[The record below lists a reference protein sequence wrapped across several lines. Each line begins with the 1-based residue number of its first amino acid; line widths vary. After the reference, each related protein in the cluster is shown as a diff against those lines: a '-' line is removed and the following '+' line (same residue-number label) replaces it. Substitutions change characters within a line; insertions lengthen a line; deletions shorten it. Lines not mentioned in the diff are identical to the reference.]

1 MAEPRGDVAAPP
13 AAVRVPGT
21 GRLVSLDIFRGITIA
36 GMLLVNNPGTWSAI
50 HPPLRHAAWH
60 GWTPTDL
67 IFPFFLFI
75 VGVAMVYS
83 FGSHT
88 AEGFDR
94 GRLMRKSAVRA
105 LKLFGLGLFL
115 HLFPNFLDWD
125 TVRIP
130 GVLQRIAIAFLAG
143 AFILL
148 YFRLKAQV
156 AIAAALLLGYWML
169 QTLVPAPGVFPGLLE
184 PGTDLGAAIDR
195 AVLGTSHLWS
205 QSKTW
210 DPEGLLSTLPAIATV
225 LTGAFVGVW
234 LRSDRSALE
243 KTVGLFVA
251 GNVAV
256 VVGLSWGAIFPINKP
271 LWTSSYVLLTS
282 GLACHFLALC
292 YWLAD
297 VRGWRRWGTP
307 FMWFGMNAIA
317 AFFLS
322 SLGARVMNLIPV
334 GETTLKGWLFNSL
347 YLPLASPVN
356 ASLLFALSYVA
367 FWAGVMWLL
376 YRRRIFFKV

>member
-1 MAEPRGDVAAPP
+1 M
-13 AAVRVPGT
+13 
-21 GRLVSLDIFRGITIA
+21 
-36 GMLLVNNPGTWSAI
+36 
-50 HPPLRHAAWH
+50 
-60 GWTPTDL
+60 
-67 IFPFFLFI
+67 
-75 VGVAMVYS
+75 
-83 FGSHT
+83 
-88 AEGFDR
+88 
-94 GRLMRKSAVRA
+94 
-105 LKLFGLGLFL
+105 
-115 HLFPNFLDWD
+115 
-125 TVRIP
+125 
-130 GVLQRIAIAFLAG
+130 
-143 AFILL
+143 
-148 YFRLKAQV
+148 
-156 AIAAALLLGYWML
+156 
-169 QTLVPAPGVFPGLLE
+169 
-184 PGTDLGAAIDR
+184 
-195 AVLGTSHLWS
+195 
-205 QSKTW
+205 
-210 DPEGLLSTLPAIATV
+210 